1 MRTEAQEQQA
11 LVQWLRIKKIFH
23 FAPSNEN
30 QGSFL
35 NKKVAMIQERKAQ
48 SMGKMTGIP
57 DIFVFLPDKIL
68 AIELKRARKRL
79 KSGKLS
85 ISHVRTSP
93 SQIKCLESLSAFDYC
108 ESRICYGF
116 IESRDFIIENME

>member
-1 MRTEAQEQQA
+1 MLTEAQEQQA
-11 LVQWLRIKKIFH
+11 LVQWLRAKKIFH

-57 DIFVFLPDKIL
+57 DIFVFLQDKIL

-79 KSGKLS
+79 KSGKTS
-85 ISHVRTSP
+85 ISHTKVSP
-93 SQIKCLESLSAFDYC
+93 SQERCLESLSAFDYC
-108 ESRICYGF
+108 EVKICYGF
-116 IESRDFIIENME
+116 IEAQDFIQNNMK